1 MGEYLPLMASSV
13 SSQAIALATGQK
25 STTTIVPSIVCNS
38 DYGGYDPIRYPIKAI
53 FYTLNHPKRLLPVVI
68 RIACIGCMIS
78 TVILI
83 VLLATTLKPQAE
95 LISSELHWWAWLIAV
110 FIVLLEA
117 AICSVLVMVISQSKA
132 QTMLFTETMRMYV
145 SCEHLLDIFCMSFA
159 YAIHILLMCCLS
171 HLLIIFMHLI

>member
-1 MGEYLPLMASSV
+1 MYHIIVGEYLPLMASSV

-25 STTTIVPSIVCNS
+25 STTTIAPSIVCNS
-38 DYGGYDPIRYPIKAI
+38 DYGGYDPIRYPIKAF

-68 RIACIGCMIS
+68 RIACIGCILS

-95 LISSELHWWAWLIAV
+95 LISSELQWWAWLIAV

-117 AICSVLVMVISQSKA
+117 AICSVLIMVVSQSKA
-132 QTMLFTETMRMYV
+132 QTVLFTETMRMYV
-145 SCEHLLDIFCMSFA
+145 
-159 YAIHILLMCCLS
+159 
-171 HLLIIFMHLI
+171 